1 MNKTPGGSVQKKR
14 RQRQR
19 PSSLPVLKREPG
31 ALLNSAAS
39 RNGAVLFALAS
50 LIFSDECGRTI
61 STPTWLNQT
70 LAAALFL
77 WALIILYPRCTFF
90 VKHVWSDGKT
100 ARNQL
105 VTAIALIA
113 LGVGLSLT
121 VMGLFDPRPNL
132 EGKILNA
139 KVLTADNK
147 VFVLLTA
154 TVANTGSPTTLRAF
168 ELCATLLNGDTVC
181 GHRETMPDVL
191 PMAAPG
197 VPDQYAYAADSLQEK
212 TVESPIPRGG
222 TVIGRL
228 YFHFDRMT
236 TNDLSLSGVQYRL
249 TFKDAWES
257 SYTAELKYQAR
268 SPSPLIKA
276 HPGLNNPQ
284 TIPKGKEENSERLSR

>member
-1 MNKTPGGSVQKKR
+1 MDKRPGGSAQKKR

-31 ALLNSAAS
+31 ALPDSAAS
-39 RNGAVLFALAS
+39 RNGTVLFALAS

-77 WALIILYPRCTFF
+77 WALIIWYPHCTSFF
-90 VKHVWSDGKT
+90 RHVWSDGKA

-105 VTAIALIA
+105 VTAIALIG

-121 VMGLFDPRPNL
+121 VMGLFDTRPNL
-132 EGKILNA
+132 EGKILQA

-154 TVANTGSPTTLRAF
+154 TVANTGSSTTLRAF

-181 GHRETMPDVL
+181 SHRETMPDVL
-191 PMAAPG
+191 PMSAPG
-197 VPDQYAYAADSLQEK
+197 VPDQFAYAADSLQEK

-236 TNDLSLSGVQYRL
+236 TDDLSLSGVQYRL

-257 SYTAELKYQAR
+257 SYTAEFKYQAR

-276 HPGLNNPQ
+276 HPGLSNPQ
-284 TIPKGKEENSERLSR
+284 TTPKGKE